1 MELPKFLLSK
11 TLPSGEVPRRRV
23 LERKPIVAIKLSKM
37 GEKKKKKKFCG
48 NQVAEVIGEGEWE
61 ERK

>member
-1 MELPKFLLSK
+1 MGLPKFLLSK
-11 TLPSGEVPRRRV
+11 TLPNGEVPQKRV

-37 GEKKKKKKFCG
+37 GEKKKFCG